1 MYIYMYIYIYVY
13 IYITTFSQAP
23 WTCWM
28 QVLVEW
34 IALLGGTVVTRVNG
48 PDVEMLA
55 VFRDRRR

>member
-1 MYIYMYIYIYVY
+1 MYIYMYIYIYMCIY

-34 IALLGGTVVTRVNG
+34 LALLGGTVVTRVNG
-48 PDVEMLA
+48 PDVGS
-55 VFRDRRR
+55 FP